1 MPPIILNPLMF
12 RAYDIR
18 GTVGDDLTP
27 AVAERIGRAYGT
39 YLVRQYDVHE
49 IVAGRDNRPS
59 SVALRDGFVEG
70 VRAAGVSVVDIGL
83 APSPLLYFAA
93 AHWGLDGGVSV
104 TGSHNPT
111 HMNGMKLLERRGI
124 SLAPDEIQRVREI
137 AQGDDF
143 EGGRGALSERDPKPE
158 YWDLLTRRFALPRRI
173 KVVTDAGNAVATLTG
188 PEALRRIGC
197 DVVELFAELDG
208 TFPHHLPDPQVAE
221 TMTALRAAVLQ
232 HGADLGVAWDGDGDR
247 FGLVNER
254 GVRYQADEI
263 LAVLARDLLARRPGE
278 RVLVDVKTS
287 LTAVDDIRSR
297 GGVPVFA
304 PTGHS
309 LGKRKMRDEGILLGG
324 EGSAHYYFA
333 EDYYGLDDAVFA
345 ACLFARMLA
354 ADDQP
359 LSAHFQGLR
368 AFVTSPELKLPCP
381 DRAKFRVAAEIT
393 AHFRDL
399 YSVMEI
405 DGARI
410 DFDDGWALVRASN
423 TGPVLS
429 VRIEAQSRDRYD
441 AIRAIIWDALA
452 QHPEVTIPEG
462 VGEPAS

>member
-1 MPPIILNPLMF
+1 MPPITLNPLMF
-12 RAYDIR
+12 RTYDIR

-39 YLVRQYDVHE
+39 YLVRRYDVHE

-124 SLAPDEIQRVREI
+124 PLAPDEIQRVREI

-254 GVRYQADEI
+254 GVRYQPDEI

-309 LGKRKMRDEGILLGG
+309 LGKAQDERRGDPPRGGRQRALLLCR
-324 EGSAHYYFA
+324 
-333 EDYYGLDDAVFA
+333 GL
-345 ACLFARMLA
+345 LRLRRR
-354 ADDQP
+354 
-359 LSAHFQGLR
+359 GLR
-368 AFVTSPELKLPCP
+368 RLPV
-381 DRAKFRVAAEIT
+381 RS
-393 AHFRDL
+393 H
-399 YSVMEI
+399 
-405 DGARI
+405 AR
-410 DFDDGWALVRASN
+410 GR
-423 TGPVLS
+423 
-429 VRIEAQSRDRYD
+429 
-441 AIRAIIWDALA
+441 
-452 QHPEVTIPEG
+452 
-462 VGEPAS
+462 